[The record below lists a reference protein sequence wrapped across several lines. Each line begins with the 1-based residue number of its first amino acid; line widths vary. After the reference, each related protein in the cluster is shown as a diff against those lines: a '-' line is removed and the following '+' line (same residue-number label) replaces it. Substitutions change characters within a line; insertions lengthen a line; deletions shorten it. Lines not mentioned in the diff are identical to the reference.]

1 MNSSEKINELAQ
13 ALSAFQA
20 EIKDP
25 ARDANNPL
33 FKSKYVTLDDLLK
46 QVRPVM
52 AKHGLSFIQS
62 PGGDGKTITIRTVL
76 MHTSGQWIETE
87 ALALQAAEVD
97 PQGAGSAVTYGRR
110 YALSAVLGVAWDDD
124 DDGNKASCHDDKKQA
139 NKTTQVAKPEQKSK
153 RDEITEVII
162 ATVKEA
168 QMANEQVTELIREKF
183 KRDKMSELN
192 DNECLQLLA
201 FIKNRTK

>member
-1 MNSSEKINELAQ
+1 MNSSEKIDALAQ

-25 ARDANNPL
+25 ARDANNPF

-87 ALALQAAEVD
+87 ALALQAAKVD

-124 DDGNKASCHDDKKQA
+124 DDGNKASGHDGNKQA
-139 NKTTQVAKPEQKSK
+139 NKTTQKSK
-153 RDEITEVII
+153 RDEITEAII
-162 ATVKEA
+162 TAVKEA

-183 KRDKMSELN
+183 KREKMSELT

-201 FIKNRTK
+201 FIHNRK